1 MRKKIIKWL
10 SKRVQIIF
18 RNKRD
23 FKDISIFEF
32 SNFSLI
38 SYITIFFVLSFSIS
52 FFLSTTIL
60 KSFFD
65 PRFLEQKA
73 NEELIRLSNSIDSL
87 SLQAEIKDQYIENI
101 MIILNG
107 GENKNNEENL
117 PGKTFKP
124 KDLTNDYSVI
134 DSFFR
139 KEFESTV
146 SSSNLI
152 GNGGVNQDFLLM
164 PPVSSGIV
172 LSVYDPLNN
181 HFGVDFVC
189 KKEEPIKATFDGT
202 VLMSSWT
209 KDSGYVISIIH
220 PNNLKVNNIN
230 FGLIYYS
237 KEKYSDDRIKTGF
250 PTKLSLYIDFSLPVI
265 INRMNILQKANLTDI
280 SSDIFS
286 SNFEYV
292 GIISN
297 KKD

>member
-23 FKDISIFEF
+23 FKDISLFEF

-38 SYITIFFVLSFSIS
+38 SYITLFFVLSFSIS

-117 PGKTFKP
+117 SGKTFKP

-164 PPVSSGIV
+164 LPVSSGIV

-220 PNNLKVNNIN
+220 PNNLISVYKHNSKV
-230 FGLIYYS
+230 FV
-237 KEKYSDDRIKTGF
+237 KTGQSVS
-250 PTKLSLYIDFSLPVI
+250 TGDVI
-265 INRMNILQKANLTDI
+265 SIIGDTGE
-280 SSDIFS
+280 FS
-286 SNFEYV
+286 SGPHLHFELWMD
-292 GIISN
+292 GKSINPSEFISL
-297 KKD
+297 

>member
-1 MRKKIIKWL
+1 MRKKLIKRL

-23 FKDISIFEF
+23 FKDISLFEF
-32 SNFSLI
+32 SNLSLI
-38 SYITIFFVLSFSIS
+38 SYITIFFILTFSIS

-107 GENKNNEENL
+107 GENKNNEVNL
-117 PGKTFKP
+117 SGKTFKP

-139 KEFESTV
+139 KEFENTI

-152 GNGGVNQDFLLM
+152 GNESVNQDFLLIS
-164 PPVSSGIV
+164 PVSSGIV
-172 LSVYDPLNN
+172 LSVYDPINN

-220 PNNLKVNNIN
+220 PNNLISVYKHNSKV
-230 FGLIYYS
+230 FV
-237 KEKYSDDRIKTGF
+237 KTGQSVS
-250 PTKLSLYIDFSLPVI
+250 TGDVI
-265 INRMNILQKANLTDI
+265 SIIGDTGE
-280 SSDIFS
+280 FS
-286 SNFEYV
+286 SGPHLHFELWMD
-292 GIISN
+292 GKSINPSEFISL
-297 KKD
+297 

>member
-1 MRKKIIKWL
+1 MRKKLIKRL

-23 FKDISIFEF
+23 FKDISLFEF
-32 SNFSLI
+32 SNLNLI
-38 SYITIFFVLSFSIS
+38 SYITIFFILTFSIS

-107 GENKNNEENL
+107 GENKNNEVNL
-117 PGKTFKP
+117 SGKTFKP

-139 KEFESTV
+139 KEFENTI

-152 GNGGVNQDFLLM
+152 GNGSVNQDFLLIS
-164 PPVSSGIV
+164 PVSSGIV
-172 LSVYDPLNN
+172 LSVYDPLND

-189 KKEEPIKATFDGT
+189 KKEEPIKATYDGT

-209 KDSGYVISIIH
+209 KDSGYVISIVH
-220 PNNLKVNNIN
+220 PNNLISVYKHNSKV
-230 FGLIYYS
+230 FV
-237 KEKYSDDRIKTGF
+237 KTGQSVS
-250 PTKLSLYIDFSLPVI
+250 TGDVI
-265 INRMNILQKANLTDI
+265 SIIGDTGE
-280 SSDIFS
+280 FS
-286 SNFEYV
+286 SGPHLHFELWMD
-292 GIISN
+292 GKSINPSEFISL
-297 KKD
+297 

>member
-1 MRKKIIKWL
+1 MRKKLIKWL
-10 SKRVQIIF
+10 SKRGQIIF

-23 FKDISIFEF
+23 FKDISLFEF
-32 SNFSLI
+32 SNLNLI
-38 SYITIFFVLSFSIS
+38 SYITIFFILTFSIS

-117 PGKTFKP
+117 TGKTFKP
-124 KDLTNDYSVI
+124 KDITNDYSVI

-139 KEFESTV
+139 KEFENTI

-152 GNGGVNQDFLLM
+152 GNGSVNQDFLLIS
-164 PPVSSGIV
+164 PVSSGIV
-172 LSVYDPLNN
+172 LSVYDPLND

-189 KKEEPIKATFDGT
+189 KKEEPIKATYDGT

-209 KDSGYVISIIH
+209 KDSGYVISIVH
-220 PNNLKVNNIN
+220 PNNLISVYKHNSKV
-230 FGLIYYS
+230 FV
-237 KEKYSDDRIKTGF
+237 KTGQSVS
-250 PTKLSLYIDFSLPVI
+250 TGDVI
-265 INRMNILQKANLTDI
+265 SIIGDTGE
-280 SSDIFS
+280 FS
-286 SNFEYV
+286 SGPHLHFELWMD
-292 GIISN
+292 GKSINPSEFISL
-297 KKD
+297 

>member
-23 FKDISIFEF
+23 FKDISLFEF

-87 SLQAEIKDQYIENI
+87 SFQAEIKDQYIENI

-117 PGKTFKP
+117 SGKTFKP
-124 KDLTNDYSVI
+124 KDLTSDYSVI

-152 GNGGVNQDFLLM
+152 GNGGINQDFLLM

-189 KKEEPIKATFDGT
+189 NKEEPIKATFDGT

-220 PNNLKVNNIN
+220 PNNLISVYKHNSKV
-230 FGLIYYS
+230 FV
-237 KEKYSDDRIKTGF
+237 KTGQ
-250 PTKLSLYIDFSLPVI
+250 TVSTGDVI
-265 INRMNILQKANLTDI
+265 SIIGDTGE
-280 SSDIFS
+280 FS
-286 SNFEYV
+286 SGPHLHFELWMD
-292 GIISN
+292 GKSINPSEFISL
-297 KKD
+297 

>member
-23 FKDISIFEF
+23 FKDISLFEF
-32 SNFSLI
+32 SNFSLV
-38 SYITIFFVLSFSIS
+38 SYITLFFVLSFSIS

-87 SLQAEIKDQYIENI
+87 SFQAEIKDQYIENI

-117 PGKTFKP
+117 SGKTFKP
-124 KDLTNDYSVI
+124 KDLTSDYSVI

-152 GNGGVNQDFLLM
+152 GNGGINQDFLLM

-189 KKEEPIKATFDGT
+189 NKEEPIKATFDGT

-220 PNNLKVNNIN
+220 PNNLISVYKHNSKV
-230 FGLIYYS
+230 FV
-237 KEKYSDDRIKTGF
+237 KTGQSVS
-250 PTKLSLYIDFSLPVI
+250 TGDVI
-265 INRMNILQKANLTDI
+265 SIIGDTGE
-280 SSDIFS
+280 FS
-286 SNFEYV
+286 SGPHLHFELWMD
-292 GIISN
+292 GKSINPSEFISL
-297 KKD
+297 

>member
-23 FKDISIFEF
+23 FKDISLFEF

-38 SYITIFFVLSFSIS
+38 SYITLFFVLSFSIS

-117 PGKTFKP
+117 SGKTFKP

-139 KEFESTV
+139 KEFENTI

-152 GNGGVNQDFLLM
+152 GNGSVNQDFLLM

-220 PNNLKVNNIN
+220 PNNLISVYKHNSKV
-230 FGLIYYS
+230 FV
-237 KEKYSDDRIKTGF
+237 KTGQSVS
-250 PTKLSLYIDFSLPVI
+250 TGDVI
-265 INRMNILQKANLTDI
+265 SIIGDTGE
-280 SSDIFS
+280 FS
-286 SNFEYV
+286 SGPHLHFELWMD
-292 GIISN
+292 GKSINPSEFISL
-297 KKD
+297 

>member
-1 MRKKIIKWL
+1 MREKIIKWL

-23 FKDISIFEF
+23 FKDISLFEF

-87 SLQAEIKDQYIENI
+87 SFQAEIKDQYIENI

-124 KDLTNDYSVI
+124 KDLTSDYSVI

-152 GNGGVNQDFLLM
+152 GNGGINQDFLLM

-220 PNNLKVNNIN
+220 PNNLISVYKHNSKV
-230 FGLIYYS
+230 FV
-237 KEKYSDDRIKTGF
+237 KTGQSVS
-250 PTKLSLYIDFSLPVI
+250 TGDVI
-265 INRMNILQKANLTDI
+265 SIIGDTGE
-280 SSDIFS
+280 FS
-286 SNFEYV
+286 SGPHLHFELWMD
-292 GIISN
+292 GKSINPSEFISL
-297 KKD
+297 

>member
-1 MRKKIIKWL
+1 MRKKLIKRL

-23 FKDISIFEF
+23 FKDISLFEF
-32 SNFSLI
+32 SNLSLI
-38 SYITIFFVLSFSIS
+38 SYITIFFILTFSIS

-107 GENKNNEENL
+107 GENKNNEVNL
-117 PGKTFKP
+117 SGKTFKP

-139 KEFESTV
+139 KEFENTI

-152 GNGGVNQDFLLM
+152 GNGSVNQDFLLIS
-164 PPVSSGIV
+164 PVSSGIV
-172 LSVYDPLNN
+172 LSVYDPINN

-220 PNNLKVNNIN
+220 PNNLISVYKHNSKV
-230 FGLIYYS
+230 FV
-237 KEKYSDDRIKTGF
+237 KTGQSVS
-250 PTKLSLYIDFSLPVI
+250 TGDVI
-265 INRMNILQKANLTDI
+265 SIIGDTGE
-280 SSDIFS
+280 FS
-286 SNFEYV
+286 SGPHLHFELWMD
-292 GIISN
+292 GKSINPSEFISL
-297 KKD
+297 